1 MCRCAVD
8 TGQSAFF
15 GGIMFSGKPLDYQ
28 DEPLTNNGFWPDLNL
43 KDFQAQRS
51 LPADIDAD
59 TISQALLAAVAEVNA
74 ELENV
79 EASWKAKGHT
89 LAADVPGVS
98 MGGLNSL
105 CAQYMK
111 SVFARAKA
119 DLLGEFATVGRR
131 ETHPGQESMETRAGL
146 LAEASVVIRRMKGL
160 KRATVKK
167 V

>member
-1 MCRCAVD
+1 MCNCAVE

-15 GGIMFSGKPLDYQ
+15 GGFMFSGKPLDYQ

-51 LPADIDAD
+51 LPPDIDAD

-79 EASWKAKGHT
+79 EASWIAKGHT
-89 LAADVPGVS
+89 LAAEVPGVK

-111 SVFARAKA
+111 AV
-119 DLLGEFATVGRR
+119 L
-131 ETHPGQESMETRAGL
+131 PGQKRICWGSSPLSGGAILIQDRKVWKPVRGYW
-146 LAEASVVIRRMKGL
+146 L
-160 KRATVKK
+160 KHRWRSAV
-167 V
+167 

>member
-1 MCRCAVD
+1 MCNCAVE

-15 GGIMFSGKPLDYQ
+15 GGFMFSGKPLDYQ

-51 LPADIDAD
+51 LPPDIDAD

-79 EASWKAKGHT
+79 ESSWIAKGYT
-89 LAADVPGVS
+89 LAAEVPGVK

-111 SVFARAKA
+111 AVFARAKA
-119 DLLGEFATVGRR
+119 DLLGSSPLSGGAI
-131 ETHPGQESMETRAGL
+131 L
-146 LAEASVVIRRMKGL
+146 IRDRKVWKPERGYWL
-160 KRATVKK
+160 KHRW
-167 V
+167 

>member
-1 MCRCAVD
+1 
-8 TGQSAFF
+8 
-15 GGIMFSGKPLDYQ
+15 MFSGKPLDYQ
-28 DEPLTNNGFWPDLNL
+28 DEPLANNGFWPDLNL

-51 LPADIDAD
+51 LPPDIDAD

-89 LAADVPGVS
+89 LAADVPGVK

-111 SVFARAKA
+111 AVFARAKA
-119 DLLGEFATVGRR
+119 DLLG
-131 ETHPGQESMETRAGL
+131 
-146 LAEASVVIRRMKGL
+146 
-160 KRATVKK
+160 
-167 V
+167 

>member
-1 MCRCAVD
+1 MLATAEKYYLKIGVRTARQTIAARIRKLTQGKDYRKPCGRGGGQNTLCVAVPWIPA
-8 TGQSAFF
+8 SPPFR
-15 GGIMFSGKPLDYQ
+15 GIMFSGKPLDYQ

-89 LAADVPGVS
+89 LAADVPGV
-98 MGGLNSL
+98 
-105 CAQYMK
+105 K
-111 SVFARAKA
+111 W
-119 DLLGEFATVGRR
+119 
-131 ETHPGQESMETRAGL
+131 AGL
-146 LAEASVVIRRMKGL
+146 TACAPS
-160 KRATVKK
+160 T
-167 V
+167 

>member
-1 MCRCAVD
+1 MCNCAVE

-15 GGIMFSGKPLDYQ
+15 GGFMFSGKPLDYQ

-51 LPADIDAD
+51 LPPDIDAD

-89 LAADVPGVS
+89 LAAEVPGVK

-105 CAQYMK
+105 CGQYMK
-111 SVFARAKA
+111 AV
-119 DLLGEFATVGRR
+119 L
-131 ETHPGQESMETRAGL
+131 PGQKRICWGSLPRSGG
-146 LAEASVVIRRMKGL
+146 VIPIRDRKAWKPVPGYWL
-160 KRATVKK
+160 KRQWLSAV
-167 V
+167 

>member
-1 MCRCAVD
+1 ME

-15 GGIMFSGKPLDYQ
+15 GGFMFSGKPLDYQ
-28 DEPLTNNGFWPDLNL
+28 DEPLANNGFWPDLNL
-43 KDFQAQRS
+43 KDFQVQRS
-51 LPADIDAD
+51 LPPDIDAD

-89 LAADVPGVS
+89 LAADVPGVK

-111 SVFARAKA
+111 AV
-119 DLLGEFATVGRR
+119 
-131 ETHPGQESMETRAGL
+131 
-146 LAEASVVIRRMKGL
+146 
-160 KRATVKK
+160 
-167 V
+167 